1 MRAWARHPKSR
12 TPVRPCACRRASC
25 GSSLPP
31 GWAPG
36 WQGPPRRQGAE
47 GGGEETR
54 MGEGEAQ
61 EGEVGRDGCHRL
73 WGAGPSLRGPGG
85 SLPLRAWGPEQAAA
99 VRRAPEQ
106 DGDLSAAPD
115 ALSQGPWPRSFVFWG
130 GDGVSG
136 WPQLLRVPVDLLCGR
151 LVPHQLTAAQTRG
164 VGGGEGLR
172 PAPAL
177 CSRLVLSGQSCEGG
191 LL

>member
-1 MRAWARHPKSR
+1 M
-12 TPVRPCACRRASC
+12 RPCACRRASC

-73 WGAGPSLRGPGG
+73 WGAGPSFRGPGG
-85 SLPLRAWGPEQAAA
+85 PCRSGPGVQSRRLPCAGPQSRTGTCRLLLMPSPR
-99 VRRAPEQ
+99 VPGR
-106 DGDLSAAPD
+106 
-115 ALSQGPWPRSFVFWG
+115 PRSFVLWG